1 MAGSQRVRRATLTA
15 QIEDLLRA
23 DIINGVLAPGQ
34 RLTASDLTERYE
46 VSATP
51 LREALQRLAAQDL
64 VEIDPRLGASVA
76 PISLEHLRDTYW
88 IRQLLESLAVERSVE
103 RGDEEWERRLRQ
115 LFADFEGAVAAA
127 GDDPQDDVLS
137 WSRAHR
143 LFHLGLMAA
152 CDSPW
157 LLSMLNVVNDHS
169 ERYRM
174 LSAVQGVRDP
184 VGEHSAILA
193 AAIARD
199 ADAAVSALRLH
210 LDRTVEVI
218 EASLPPHGTG
228 ERLAETP
235 GAARGR

>member
-1 MAGSQRVRRATLTA
+1 MAGRRVRRATLAA

-34 RLTASDLTERYE
+34 RLTASDLTEKYE

-103 RGDEEWERRLRQ
+103 RGDDEWEQRLRA
-115 LFADFEGAVAAA
+115 LFADFERAVASA
-127 GDDPQDDVLS
+127 GAGPDEDVLS

-143 LFHLGLMAA
+143 SFHLGLMAA

-174 LSAVQGVRDP
+174 LSALQGARDP
-184 VGEHSAILA
+184 VGEHSAILD

-199 ADAAVSALRLH
+199 KHAAVKALQLH

-218 EASLPPHGTG
+218 EDSLPGHSLRRDGSP
-228 ERLAETP
+228 TP
-235 GAARGR
+235 AKRG